1 MKVRV
6 HNGVEVTTLV
16 FNNNDIH
23 MEVDSQSVLFLNQ
36 YERGQLLDALALETI
51 EGKGM
56 EVGNAMK
63 ETTQTELIDVPEV
76 SQEDVNADLATDIY
90 KAEGEL

>member
-23 MEVDSQSVLFLNQ
+23 MEVDSQSVVFLNQ
-36 YERGQLLDALALETI
+36 YEREQLLDALALETVAA
-51 EGKGM
+51 KGM
-56 EVGNAMK
+56 AVGSA
-63 ETTQTELIDVPEV
+63 EAEV
-76 SQEDVNADLATDIY
+76 SQEDVNADLAEMIY
-90 KAEGEL
+90 KAEGEV